1 MKMKT
6 LHMDTNQK
14 DLREIRVITST
25 RGIPVRVRQRGHWL
39 QVINIQRRLQG
50 PSLELDKPH
59 YSFFELA
66 LEDGKICT
74 IGKSPSNGHWV
85 EAIPRCQAVL
95 SSFSSGFTELR
106 GITSEDMSPKMEAV
120 LAGSF

>member
-1 MKMKT
+1 MKT
-6 LHMDTNQK
+6 LNIDTSQK
-14 DLREIRVITST
+14 ELREIRVIASA

-50 PSLELDKPH
+50 PSPELDKPH

-66 LEDGKICT
+66 LENGTICT
-74 IGKSPSNGHWV
+74 VGKSQGNGHWV

-106 GITSEDMSPKMEAV
+106 GITSEGMSPKMEAV